1 MEVESLSGRLYS
13 KKYMGLVMYT
23 IKKHDNT
30 GDGMDKYVVYK
41 GDKPL
46 MLPCKL
52 TKRQIVQFGTEIEA
66 RKYIANVLSLIN
78 TGKEY
83 LEIY

>member
-1 MEVESLSGRLYS
+1 
-13 KKYMGLVMYT
+13 MYT
-23 IKKHDNT
+23 IKKHDET
-30 GDGMDKYVVYK
+30 VGGIPKYVIYK

-46 MLPCKL
+46 MLPCKM
-52 TKRQIVQFGTEIEA
+52 TKRQIVQFSTEIEA
-66 RKYIANVLSLIN
+66 QKYIANVVALIS

>member
-1 MEVESLSGRLYS
+1 
-13 KKYMGLVMYT
+13 MYT
-23 IKKHDNT
+23 IKEHDQT
-30 GDGMDKYVVYK
+30 GNGVPTYVIYK
-41 GDKPL
+41 GNKPL

-52 TKRQIVQFGTEIEA
+52 TKRQIVQFETRIEA
-66 RKYIANVLSLIN
+66 EKYIANVVALIS

>member
-1 MEVESLSGRLYS
+1 
-13 KKYMGLVMYT
+13 MYN
-23 IKKHDNT
+23 IRKHDKT
-30 GDGMDKYVVYK
+30 GDGIPQYVIYK

-46 MLPCKL
+46 MLPCKM

-66 RKYIANVLSLIN
+66 EKYIANVLALIN

>member
-1 MEVESLSGRLYS
+1 
-13 KKYMGLVMYT
+13 
-23 IKKHDNT
+23 
-30 GDGMDKYVVYK
+30 
-41 GDKPL
+41 

-52 TKRQIVQFGTEIEA
+52 TKRQVVQFGTKIEA
-66 RKYIANVLSLIN
+66 EKYIANVVALIS

>member
-1 MEVESLSGRLYS
+1 
-13 KKYMGLVMYT
+13 
-23 IKKHDNT
+23 
-30 GDGMDKYVVYK
+30 MDKYVVYK

>member
-1 MEVESLSGRLYS
+1 ME
-13 KKYMGLVMYT
+13 YT
-23 IKKHDNT
+23 IRKHENT
-30 GDGMDKYVVYK
+30 GDGIPQYVIYK

-52 TKRQIVQFGTEIEA
+52 MKRQIVQFGTEIEA
-66 RKYIANVLSLIN
+66 EKYIAHVLTLIS

>member
-1 MEVESLSGRLYS
+1 
-13 KKYMGLVMYT
+13 MYN
-23 IKKHDNT
+23 IRKHDKT
-30 GDGMDKYVVYK
+30 GDGIPQYVIYK

-46 MLPCKL
+46 MLPCR
-52 TKRQIVQFGTEIEA
+52 TSKRQIVQFGTEIEA
-66 RKYIANVLSLIN
+66 EKYIANVLALIN

>member
-1 MEVESLSGRLYS
+1 
-13 KKYMGLVMYT
+13 MYT
-23 IKKHDNT
+23 IKKHDKT
-30 GDGMDKYVVYK
+30 GDGIPQYVIYK

-46 MLPCKL
+46 MLPCRT
-52 TKRQIVQFGTEIEA
+52 TKRKIVQFGTEEEA
-66 RKYIANVLSLIN
+66 EKYIANVLALIN